1 MIKDEELIDM
11 IRASATEQLPIA
23 VMTVKEMRHF
33 ALMVAANC
41 IDIINMPDM
50 TKKDIVRV
58 IKERYELTEN

>member
-23 VMTVKEMRHF
+23 VMTVKEMRQF

-58 IKERYELTEN
+58 IKERYDLTEN